1 MSLVNGNEQIRGE
14 SHAQLLMRL
23 MKEPLLRDEQE
34 HPLMEMKQTIMQQT
48 GEEYSHGTWAGA
60 VRRLTETWNGCRAVR
75 RGVYQYLPPAVLQE
89 TEDTAAQLKR
99 EAAAVLRA
107 QEQLTKLADRV
118 NIVGGGGVGAENGS
132 LPAGNLPAS
141 PGGKFPVRRAGMS

>member
-23 MKEPLLRDEQE
+23 MKELLRDEQE
-34 HPLMEMKQTIMQQT
+34 HSLMEMKQTIMQQT

-60 VRRLTETWNGCRAVR
+60 VRTDRDLERLSGCPAGSLPISPACRLARGGRYCRPTEK
-75 RGVYQYLPPAVLQE
+75 RGGG
-89 TEDTAAQLKR
+89 R
-99 EAAAVLRA
+99 AAAGA
-107 QEQLTKLADRV
+107 GTADQAGGPGQHC
-118 NIVGGGGVGAENGS
+118 GGGGVGAENGS

-141 PGGKFPVRRAGMS
+141 PGGNFPVRRAGMS